1 LILCNLAKC
10 GQGLDTWSSGPR
22 KRARKLPRKASI
34 FIFEFEPLT
43 LKGVGASRWAE
54 EFEFKL
60 PCLEPTRENA
70 EVLTPLLHT

>member
-1 LILCNLAKC
+1 M
-10 GQGLDTWSSGPR
+10 WPGPR
-22 KRARKLPRKASI
+22 HLEQWAEKEGEEVGPRKASI
-34 FIFEFEPLT
+34 FRFKFEPLT
-43 LKGVGASRWAE
+43 LKGVGASRWTE